1 MDFSPFLIVL
11 VAFGVMSGTLAG
23 LLGVGGGIFMVP
35 FLVLAVGLTQ
45 QEAQATSLLVVL
57 PTAVVATWSL
67 HRSGVVD
74 LRKALKIGLSGIVG
88 SVAGAALALHL
99 PGQVLKICF
108 AILLVIV
115 GVKLLRDAQ
124 KMKPGQKG
132 PPRPG
137 DHVVPADSVEP

>member
-1 MDFSPFLIVL
+1 MELSPLLIVL

-57 PTAVVATWSL
+57 PTALVATWSL
-67 HRSGVVD
+67 YRSGVVD
-74 LRKALKIGLSGIVG
+74 LSKALKIGLCGIVG

-108 AILLVIV
+108 AVLLTVV
-115 GVKLLRDAQ
+115 GLKLLRDA
-124 KMKPGQKG
+124 KRM
-132 PPRPG
+132 PPTGARPPAEPT
-137 DHVVPADSVEP
+137 VPADSVEP

>member
-1 MDFSPFLIVL
+1 MDLSPILILL

-35 FLVLAVGLTQ
+35 FLVLAVGLSQ

-67 HRSGVVD
+67 YRNGVVD
-74 LRKALKIGLSGIVG
+74 LTKALKVGICGIVG

-108 AILLVIV
+108 AVLLTIV
-115 GVKLLRDAQ
+115 GVKLLRDA
-124 KMKPGQKG
+124 KRM
-132 PPRPG
+132 PPSGGRASIEPT
-137 DHVVPADSVEP
+137 VPADSIEP

>member
-1 MDFSPFLIVL
+1 MDFSLFLVVL

-67 HRSGVVD
+67 QQSGVVD
-74 LRKALKIGLSGIVG
+74 LRKGFRIGLFGIVG
-88 SVAGAALALHL
+88 GVAGSVLALHL
-99 PGQVLKICF
+99 PGEILKICF
-108 AILLVIV
+108 AILLTIV
-115 GVKLLRDAQ
+115 GIKLLFDA
-124 KMKPGQKG
+124 KRMPPPGSRSSDE
-132 PPRPG
+132 PM
-137 DHVVPADSVEP
+137 VLADSVEP